1 MKFMVTW
8 KIPTGSYQTAIEAYL
23 KTGAPPPA
31 GVTNLGRYHSPGS
44 ATGWILVEGDAEA
57 VASSVAEWSGL
68 AVLEAHPVI
77 EDAEATSSLA
87 RVYGKKKRA
96 PRKRA
101 RKS

>member
-1 MKFMVTW
+1 MKYMVTW
-8 KIPTGSYQTAIEAYL
+8 KIPTGSYQTVIETYL

-57 VASSVAEWSGL
+57 VATSVAEWSGL

-77 EDAEATSSLA
+77 EDAEATRSLSK
-87 RVYGKKKRA
+87 VYGKKKA
-96 PRKRA
+96 RKRA
-101 RKS
+101 RKT